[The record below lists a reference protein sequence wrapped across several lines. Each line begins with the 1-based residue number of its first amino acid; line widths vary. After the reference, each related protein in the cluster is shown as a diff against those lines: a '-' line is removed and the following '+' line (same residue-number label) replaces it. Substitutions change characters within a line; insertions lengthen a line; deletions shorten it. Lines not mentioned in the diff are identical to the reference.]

1 MRCRRCGK
9 TIGVSNRNHNKDKQE
24 CARCHYLGQICAYP
38 GVQKNPNRSQIGR
51 YKSGLKWCRT
61 CQEWRQVEG
70 FRCDICNKLIRTVP
84 ERGQFR
90 REYKPVVRY

>member
-38 GVQKNPNRSQIGR
+38 GIRQTNPIERTGQYKNG
-51 YKSGLKWCRT
+51 KKWCRH
-61 CQEWRQVEG
+61 CGEWIIWDGLFCPVCSYR
-70 FRCDICNKLIRTVP
+70 LRTRP
-84 ERGQFR
+84 ERKLFR
-90 REYKPVVRY
+90 EKVKPMVRY